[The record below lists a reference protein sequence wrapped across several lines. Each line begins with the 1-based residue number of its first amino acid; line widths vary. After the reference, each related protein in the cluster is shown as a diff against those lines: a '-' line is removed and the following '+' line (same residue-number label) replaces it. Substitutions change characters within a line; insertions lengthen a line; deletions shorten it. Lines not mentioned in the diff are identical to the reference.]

1 MPPDGPVAEAACY
14 GRPVPPLPVPEE
26 PFPVVEPPPFGAA
39 PPFAPVW
46 PPVPAPAVPP
56 EVPPFVAPPLVPPD
70 VPALV
75 PDEFPDEEDPLVAFE
90 PPVVVV
96 VDEVELVEVVNW
108 LEADAAVGTV
118 SGGAPEV
125 SVAGEPPPHAA
136 KPAQIAR
143 QAINLPTGTS
153 RKTARR
159 RGTTKLR
166 LRAAPCGVR
175 SAGSR

>member
-1 MPPDGPVAEAACY
+1 
-14 GRPVPPLPVPEE
+14 VPPLPVPDE
-26 PFPVVEPPPFGAA
+26 PFPEVVLPPVGAA

-46 PPVPAPAVPP
+46 PPVPPPVVPP
-56 EVPPFVAPPLVPPD
+56 DVPPFVPAPLVPPD

-96 VDEVELVEVVNW
+96 VDEVELVEVVDW
-108 LEADAAVGTV
+108 LDADAAVGTV

-136 KPAQIAR
+136 KPAQTAR
-143 QAINLPTGTS
+143 PATNLPTGTP
-153 RKTARR
+153 RKTAGR